1 MGRKPVSDQKKI
13 FIKKLML
20 LFRGEDEHFVGVSH
34 LNVAVL
40 SWEESHEA
48 RHEVRGH

>member
-1 MGRKPVSDQKKI
+1 MKR
-13 FIKKLML
+13 FIKKEKKRELML
-20 LFRGEDEHFVGVSH
+20 LFRGEDEHFVGVGH
-34 LNVAVL
+34 LDVAVL